1 VTIRR
6 VEHKQEQ
13 GRETTPTRTTSLRR
27 GRTNDAPRR
36 KGARRRR
43 HYRPASQQR
52 LSPPPQ
58 PEEHAEPLF
67 AAPTGPKTSQQHL
80 QEGERRPQTSSL
92 LAQQLDGAF
101 TRSLGAGRG
110 GNPEAATGNPRS
122 PRQGPAEAASASR
135 GRGDPAPDDAGSL
148 ASCDKAT
155 TRPPAEA
162 APASCG
168 REPKTPSG
176 AT

>member
-1 VTIRR
+1 M
-6 VEHKQEQ
+6 
-13 GRETTPTRTTSLRR
+13 
-27 GRTNDAPRR
+27 NDAPRR

-43 HYRPASQQR
+43 HYRPASRKR

-58 PEEHAEPLF
+58 PEEHVEPLF
-67 AAPTGPKTSQQHL
+67 AALTGPKTSQQYL

-101 TRSLGAGRG
+101 TRSLGAAEVGTQRQ
-110 GNPEAATGNPRS
+110 PPAATDSPRS
-122 PRQGPAEAASASR
+122 PRQGPTEAASASR
-135 GRGDPAPDDAGSL
+135 GRGDPAPDAAGSL

-176 AT
+176 ATYGNDAREAATVA